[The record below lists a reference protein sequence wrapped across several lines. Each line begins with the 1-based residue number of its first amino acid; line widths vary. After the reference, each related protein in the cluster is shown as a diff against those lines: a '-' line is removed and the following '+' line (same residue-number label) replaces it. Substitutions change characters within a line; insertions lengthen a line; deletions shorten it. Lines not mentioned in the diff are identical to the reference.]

1 MAFPFM
7 LLAAQAAGIGANL
20 YSQRRQARAENR
32 ALDQQAE
39 WMDVGLGMQMGD
51 LSLEMEQD
59 TLASTE
65 QSLFNMEQLRE
76 TMAAQRAIFGA
87 RGQMPGVGSANS
99 VANKSINTFNS
110 DESAR
115 ETNKKINKFKLESK
129 GRLLK
134 INNITGKA
142 GLSNQ
147 KAMGK
152 SKRQGERL
160 SQGLNMFNFNQV
172 FGN

>member
-20 YSQRRQARAENR
+20 YSQRKQARSENR
-32 ALDQQAE
+32 AIDQQAA
-39 WMDVGLGMQMGD
+39 WMDLGLGMDLGD
-51 LSLEMEQD
+51 LSLQMEQD

-65 QSLFNMEQLRE
+65 QSLYNMGQLNE
-76 TMAAQRAIFGA
+76 AMATQRAIFGA

-99 VANKSINTFNS
+99 IATKSLNNFNA

-134 INNITGKA
+134 INNISNKA
-142 GLSNQ
+142 SLTNQ
-147 KAMGK
+147 KYLNKA
-152 SKRQGERL
+152 KRQGDRL